1 MLRQKFVLSY
11 SSKFGIQAIQLVS
24 NIIVARIAGPTV
36 IGTIAFG
43 LSFVNMFSFI
53 GNLGMG
59 SANVKIIN
67 EGHDINKC
75 ITAYSIIH
83 ISTKLLFLLIV
94 LAYYLIQKHAFNF
107 SFETKNHEYVIFIFL
122 MMAIV
127 QTFVDIPLSTFIA
140 KTAQAKQDISEIMKQ
155 SLLQPSRIIA
165 VALGGQAIA
174 LALVNFSAIIVMIPV
189 YWYFHR
195 EYKFGSLDKDLMK
208 KYLKYALPLITIGIT
223 SSFLH
228 TLDKVLLQYFWNSQ
242 EVGYYAAAYRISS
255 VFLTMTLAVANIFF
269 PLFAKA
275 FEDKQYGFIEQ
286 KIKQFEH
293 LLLVFLL
300 PLMIFIM
307 IYADTIVLLLLGDK
321 FEPSSKILTIL
332 ILAMFTYMA
341 SIPYGNL
348 IIGIG
353 LFKLTA
359 YLNIINVILLCA
371 AMALFVHPTLYNL
384 GGVGTALAIL
394 TSYLYLAITFRL
406 VIIKKA
412 PMIHVKWNA
421 EYYLFGIITFLL
433 FRFLLKKTIM
443 TSKLGFHWVQI
454 ISAFHL
460 SNQRRILNGY
470 VNSSKNMRWIH
481 LLYLRLKRLKP
492 QLLKTLMQYYKPLMG

>member
-11 SSKFGIQAIQLVS
+11 TSKFGIQAIQLIS

-36 IGTIAFG
+36 IGTVAFG

-83 ISTKLLFLLIV
+83 ISTKLLFLLVV
-94 LAYYLIQKHAFNF
+94 LAYYFIQKHAFNF
-107 SFETKNHEYVIFIFL
+107 SFESRTHEIVIFIFL

-140 KTAQAKQDISEIMKQ
+140 KTAQAKQDVSEILKQ

-174 LALVNFSAIIVMIPV
+174 LALVNFSAIIIMVPV

-195 EYKFGSLDKDLMK
+195 EYKFGSLDKDLMR

-269 PLFAKA
+269 PLFARS
-275 FEDKQYGFIEQ
+275 FEEKQYKFIEE
-286 KIKQFEH
+286 KIIKFEH
-293 LLLVFLL
+293 LLFVFLM

-307 IYADTIVLLLLGDK
+307 IYSDTIVLLLLGEK
-321 FEPSSKILTIL
+321 FEPSSKILSIL

-348 IIGIG
+348 IIGMG
-353 LFKLTA
+353 LFRLAA
-359 YLNIINVILLCA
+359 YLNIFNVILLCC
-371 AMALFVHPTLYNL
+371 AMTLFVHPKLLNL
-384 GGVGTALAIL
+384 GGPGTAMALL
-394 TSYLYLAITFRL
+394 CSYLYLAIIFRL
-406 VIIKKA
+406 VILMKA
-412 PMIHVKWNA
+412 RMIHVKWNLKF
-421 EYYLFGIITFLL
+421 YLFGIAAFLL
-433 FRFLLKKTIM
+433 FRFLYLHFCQWNSLITKILFPFVYFSLTFLALYVLKMM
-443 TSKLGFHWVQI
+443 TNKDLKFVYSL
-454 ISAFHL
+454 
-460 SNQRRILNGY
+460 LNF
-470 VNSSKNMRWIH
+470 
-481 LLYLRLKRLKP
+481 KRLMTYIRNE
-492 QLLKTLMQYYKPLMG
+492 LKE